1 MSPSLLDV
9 PSVREYLSRRLL
21 CQVATERKEM
31 ALTFDDGPHPR
42 HTPWLLDMLAAKG
55 IHATFFVIGRGMVPK
70 VMSTVALR
78 DEQISSDLTAAQA
91 ARDAADEQEEAWRE
105 RENANR
111 AKAQGL
117 IAEAKAKAASASE
130 AKLAKAQER
139 LDAKLVTAEGEI
151 EAARTAAM
159 AEVETVAAEATQ
171 DIVARLAG
179 AKVDKRTARSAVKKA
194 LANG

>member
-1 MSPSLLDV
+1 MPQIDQLDAFTTSQIFWV
-9 PSVREYLSRRLL
+9 LI
-21 CQVATERKEM
+21 
-31 ALTFDDGPHPR
+31 FF
-42 HTPWLLDMLAAKG
+42 G
-55 IHATFFVIGRGMVPK
+55 ITFFVIGRGMVPK

-105 RENANR
+105 RENASR

-117 IAEAKAKAASASE
+117 IADAKAKAASASE

>member
-1 MSPSLLDV
+1 MPQIDQLDAFTTSQIFWV
-9 PSVREYLSRRLL
+9 LI
-21 CQVATERKEM
+21 
-31 ALTFDDGPHPR
+31 FF
-42 HTPWLLDMLAAKG
+42 G
-55 IHATFFVIGRGMVPK
+55 ITFFVIGRGMVPK

-117 IAEAKAKAASASE
+117 IADAKAKAASASE

-139 LDAKLVTAEGEI
+139 LDAKLVTAESEI